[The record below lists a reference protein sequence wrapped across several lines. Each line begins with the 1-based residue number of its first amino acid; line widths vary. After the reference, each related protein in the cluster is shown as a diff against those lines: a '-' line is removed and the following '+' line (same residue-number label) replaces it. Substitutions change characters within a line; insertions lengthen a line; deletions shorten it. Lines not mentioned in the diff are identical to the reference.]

1 LFVQQ
6 GESCLIQPYLPQG
19 CCSLCAR
26 VCHKDHD
33 VGYSRKSS
41 FFCDCGAEVASGGR
55 HKCKCLE
62 PVDDVTLSA
71 INEDEPNLPDET
83 SKQQVSSNPAQKLF
97 QSYPVECSKT
107 LQLLTKEAKSS
118 SWNQTILDLFSKSFK
133 KDNTFDFSALC
144 RDSPANPSSNVEK
157 PALDLRCG
165 VPLNLQLLD
174 STNSIVPVRAAKAS
188 TVKIG
193 MASSSPA
200 LHMRKH
206 RSGRH
211 LMESDMRGRL
221 VCAEANAL
229 SFFGA
234 IPSINTRYL
243 ETQSY
248 SSHLSRSQLCL
259 LGTERIK
266 FEVHGLGLSENQKLL
281 VVWGASDACVVIMSR
296 GFDTIERTISLTL
309 SLDSDSGECESE
321 CLLRC
326 MWLTE
331 TIVVCVCGTVVH
343 VFDLATT
350 STDDSCK
357 ATAHFA
363 LAYEDVLI
371 RSAVLT
377 SNLSPAY
384 SKEVF
389 KKLVLLLDSGRL
401 HFIELF
407 VNSDGSL
414 EEEGKM

>member
-1 LFVQQ
+1 M
-6 GESCLIQPYLPQG
+6 PQG

-41 FFCDCGAEVASGGR
+41 FFCDCGAEVASGR
-55 HKCKCLE
+55 RKCKCLD
-62 PVDDVTLSA
+62 PVDDATLCA
-71 INEDEPNLPDET
+71 INEDETSPTNET
-83 SKQQVSSNPAQKLF
+83 SMRQESINPAQKLF
-97 QSYPVECSKT
+97 LSYPDECSEA
-107 LQLLTKEAKSS
+107 LQRLTKQAKSS
-118 SWNQTILDLFSKSFK
+118 SWNQTIIKLLSKAFT
-133 KDNTFDFSALC
+133 KDETFGVSTLC
-144 RDSPANPSSNVEK
+144 TDSSVKQSSTVEK
-157 PALDLRCG
+157 PTLDLRCG
-165 VPLNLQLLD
+165 VPLDLQLLD
-174 STNSIVPVRAAKAS
+174 ASKQSIVPVRAAKTS
-188 TVKIG
+188 SIKIG

-200 LHMRKH
+200 LHMRRH

-221 VCAEANAL
+221 VCAEANSL
-229 SFFGA
+229 SFFSA
-234 IPSINTRYL
+234 IPSINTGHSDN
-243 ETQSY
+243 QSY

-266 FEVHGLGLSENQKLL
+266 FEVHGLSLSENQKLL
-281 VVWGASDACVVIMSR
+281 VVWGASDACVVVMSR
-296 GFDTIERTISLTL
+296 GFDIVERTISLAL

-331 TIVVCVCGTVVH
+331 TVVVCVCGTVVH

-377 SNLSPAY
+377 SNLSP
-384 SKEVF
+384 SHSNEVL
-389 KKLVLLLDSGRL
+389 KKLVLLLDSGRV
-401 HFIELF
+401 HFIELY
-407 VNSDGSL
+407 VNSDGIL
-414 EEEGKM
+414 EEEGK